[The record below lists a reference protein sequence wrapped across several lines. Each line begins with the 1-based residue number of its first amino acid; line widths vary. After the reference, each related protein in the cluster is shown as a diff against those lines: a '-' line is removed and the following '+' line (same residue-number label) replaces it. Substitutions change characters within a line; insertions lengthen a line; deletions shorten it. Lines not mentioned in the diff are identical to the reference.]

1 MPHCG
6 KRICWMSKK
15 SSATRFVGVSLDQL
29 APIMSECMELGQEV
43 VLTIT
48 GHSMSP
54 FLRNKKD
61 QVVLIPC
68 DPTALQPG
76 DVPLYRR
83 RNGKYVLHRIV
94 ERDDGTVRTRY
105 GREEALPSCCDSLQ
119 YTMLG
124 DAQWQE
130 EPHIAPDQIVAVAT
144 AFISRGKRR
153 ECADDAYRRFALFR
167 SKFRTRHS
175 LGSIQINYFAIF
187 FQVIEF
193 TNPIRAYRK
202 NVNT

>member
-1 MPHCG
+1 MRKEPHLIG
-6 KRICWMSKK
+6 LS
-15 SSATRFVGVSLDQL
+15 VDQL
-29 APIMSECMELGQEV
+29 GPMLSDCIAQGQEV

-61 QVVLIPC
+61 QVVLTAC

-83 RNGKYVLHRIV
+83 RNGKLILHRIV
-94 ERDDGTVRTRY
+94 ERDDGVSCTRW
-105 GREEALPSCCDSLQ
+105 GKTEVFPSHCDSLQ

-130 EPHIAPDQIVAVAT
+130 EPQIAPDQIIAVAK
-144 AFISRGKRR
+144 AFIRRGKRW
-153 ECADDAYRRFALFR
+153 ECDSDVYRNNRLR
-167 SKFRTRHS
+167 WHRWLWMRPVLVHTYHLPRHVRY
-175 LGSIQINYFAIF
+175 GI
-187 FQVIEF
+187 
-193 TNPIRAYRK
+193 PYRLRRLLSSAK
-202 NVNT
+202 K